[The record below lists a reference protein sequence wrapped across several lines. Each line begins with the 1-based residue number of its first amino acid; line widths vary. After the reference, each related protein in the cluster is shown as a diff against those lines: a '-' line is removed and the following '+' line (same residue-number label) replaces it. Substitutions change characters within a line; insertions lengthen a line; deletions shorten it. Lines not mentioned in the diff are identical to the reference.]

1 MGHEAQVYPHN
12 DLLNLAYYHK
22 GVVEKKVADSN
33 REAIGLDCMSCLI
46 ALAFSVEAIA
56 NFVGFKSISEW
67 NERAF
72 YRDKMAVLGKNLGFE
87 FDPSAEP
94 YSTLQ
99 ILKTIRDQM
108 AHGKPIETKA
118 EISDREAL
126 RDAMASPWDEHLT
139 PEFAEHAFMQV
150 KLFEKMLLE
159 LAKIPLMN
167 TLTSG
172 TAVWIET

>member
-1 MGHEAQVYPHN
+1 VGHQAQVYPHN

-22 GVVEKKVADSN
+22 GVVEKKEAESN
-33 REAIGLDCMSCLI
+33 SEAIGLDCMSCLI

-56 NFVGFKSISEW
+56 NFVGFKSIAEW
-67 NERAF
+67 NERAS
-72 YRDKMAVLGKNLGFE
+72 YKEKMAVLGKNLGFE
-87 FDPSAEP
+87 FDPSTEP

-108 AHGKPIETKA
+108 AHGKPIVTKA

-126 RDAMASPWDEHLT
+126 RHAMASPWDEHLT
-139 PEFAEHAFMQV
+139 PEFAKTAFIQV
-150 KLFEKMLLE
+150 KLFETMLLE
-159 LAKIPLMN
+159 LAKIPLMD

-172 TAVWIET
+172 SVVWVET